1 VLARWHV
8 EKACYRPR
16 YLNIQRLNYLWTIR
30 LSSARIAGNLIAEPP
45 YLYRP
50 TLQVVQRWLI
60 RRGLPWFGRAL
71 ICSLPPVAAVCCE
84 RAGGSRTG
92 REPGRRSRRLEGVL
106 DAAARERIIARRAGQ
121 GGPGLGVFAGGVRA
135 FLLWG
140 DQPAAAEDGRKGA
153 ASLTWVRGAQVGAP
167 ATR

>member
-1 VLARWHV
+1 M
-8 EKACYRPR
+8 RPPG
-16 YLNIQRLNYLWTIR
+16 
-30 LSSARIAGNLIAEPP
+30 SG
-45 YLYRP
+45 
-50 TLQVVQRWLI
+50 
-60 RRGLPWFGRAL
+60 
-71 ICSLPPVAAVCCE
+71 SLP
-84 RAGGSRTG
+84 GGR
-92 REPGRRSRRLEGVL
+92 
-106 DAAARERIIARRAGQ
+106 GQ